1 MEPIVQ
7 TGYFNKETA
16 EDFIMGIT
24 YTTMEQAFEM
34 LSDYGVSIKKGM
46 MSMMKKL
53 LITLVVWFICSV
65 VQPVVLA

>member
-1 MEPIVQ
+1 MEPMVQ
-7 TGYFNKETA
+7 TGCFNKETA

-24 YTTMEQAFEM
+24 YAAMEQAFEM

-46 MSMMKKL
+46 MRMMKKL
-53 LITLVVWFICSV
+53 LITLLVCVGCSV

>member
-1 MEPIVQ
+1 MEPMVQ

-46 MSMMKKL
+46 MRMMKKL
-53 LITLVVWFICSV
+53 LITLLVCVGCSFA
-65 VQPVVLA
+65 QPVVLA